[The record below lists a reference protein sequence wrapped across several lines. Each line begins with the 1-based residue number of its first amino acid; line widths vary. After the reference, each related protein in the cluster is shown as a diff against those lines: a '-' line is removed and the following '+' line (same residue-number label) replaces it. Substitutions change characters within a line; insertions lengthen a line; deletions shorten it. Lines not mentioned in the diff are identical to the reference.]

1 MFGISTSEL
10 VVIAFIAILIFGPE
24 RVPEFFHRAGKLIR
38 GLQDTADD
46 VWTSLQTE
54 LNEVTEPLRD
64 AESDIKKLGGQ
75 IVSGLSGEPDERSD
89 EKPDP
94 PEPDEKPDG
103 EPDGNPDREPDEE
116 GVDNGGDS

>member
-54 LNEVTEPLRD
+54 LNEVTEPLRE

-75 IVSGLSGEPDERSD
+75 IVSGLSGPPGPD
-89 EKPDP
+89 EKPG
-94 PEPDEKPDG
+94 EGPDEKPD
-103 EPDGNPDREPDEE
+103 ETDEE
-116 GVDNGGDS
+116 DEAGVDNGGDS

>member
-38 GLQDTADD
+38 GLQETADD

-54 LNEVTEPLRD
+54 LNEVTEPLLE

-75 IVSGLSGEPDERSD
+75 IVSGLSDPRESAG
-89 EKPDP
+89 KPA
-94 PEPDEKPDG
+94 EKPDG
-103 EPDGNPDREPDEE
+103 KPDGDDEA
-116 GVDNGGDS
+116 GVDDGGDS

>member
-38 GLQDTADD
+38 GLQDTAED

-54 LNEVTEPLRD
+54 INEVTEPLRE

-75 IVSGLSGEPDERSD
+75 IVSGLSDPRESD
-89 EKPDP
+89 EKPG
-94 PEPDEKPDG
+94 EKPDEKPDG
-103 EPDGNPDREPDEE
+103 DDEA
-116 GVDNGGDS
+116 GVDDGGDS

>member
-38 GLQDTADD
+38 GLQETADD

-54 LNEVTEPLRD
+54 LNEVTEPLRE

-75 IVSGLSGEPDERSD
+75 IVSGLSGPPDPD
-89 EKPDP
+89 EKPG
-94 PEPDEKPDG
+94 EGPDEKPDEEDEEG
-103 EPDGNPDREPDEE
+103 EE
-116 GVDNGGDS
+116 GVDAGGDS

>member
-38 GLQDTADD
+38 GLQATADD

-54 LNEVTEPLRD
+54 LNEVTEPLRE

-94 PEPDEKPDG
+94 PEPDERLDG
-103 EPDGNPDREPDEE
+103 EDEE
-116 GVDNGGDS
+116 GVDKGDDS

>member
-54 LNEVTEPLRD
+54 LNEVTEPLRE

-75 IVSGLSGEPDERSD
+75 IVSDLSGAPDPD
-89 EKPDP
+89 EKPG
-94 PEPDEKPDG
+94 ERPDEKPD
-103 EPDGNPDREPDEE
+103 EEDEE
-116 GVDNGGDS
+116 GVDAGGDS

>member
-38 GLQDTADD
+38 GLQETADD

-54 LNEVTEPLRD
+54 LNEVTEPLLE

-75 IVSGLSGEPDERSD
+75 IVSGLS
-89 EKPDP
+89 DP
-94 PEPDEKPDG
+94 RESAGKPDEKPAGD
-103 EPDGNPDREPDEE
+103 DEA
-116 GVDNGGDS
+116 GVDDGGDS

>member
-54 LNEVTEPLRD
+54 LNEVTEPLRE

-75 IVSGLSGEPDERSD
+75 IVSDLSGPPDPDEEPREGSD
-89 EKPDP
+89 EKRD
-94 PEPDEKPDG
+94 EKPDEKPD
-103 EPDGNPDREPDEE
+103 EKDEE
-116 GVDNGGDS
+116 GVDTGGDS

>member
-54 LNEVTEPLRD
+54 LNEVTEPLRE

-75 IVSGLSGEPDERSD
+75 IVSGLSDPREPDE
-89 EKPDP
+89 
-94 PEPDEKPDG
+94 EPGEKPDG
-103 EPDGNPDREPDEE
+103 EPEE
-116 GVDNGGDS
+116 GTDNGGDP